1 MAVNTKLD
9 VPAYL
14 TLSLEVPTYL
24 PLSLEVPTSITGGTY
39 RQNVVC
45 QQNTCLKREYTNKQT
60 NKKKSSCYLRLH
72 SAALSSTSFSSISS
86 F

>member
-24 PLSLEVPTSITGGTY
+24 PTSITGGTY

-45 QQNTCLKREYTNKQT
+45 QQNTCLKCEYTNKQT
-60 NKKKSSCYLRLH
+60 KRKEK
-72 SAALSSTSFSSISS
+72 
-86 F
+86 